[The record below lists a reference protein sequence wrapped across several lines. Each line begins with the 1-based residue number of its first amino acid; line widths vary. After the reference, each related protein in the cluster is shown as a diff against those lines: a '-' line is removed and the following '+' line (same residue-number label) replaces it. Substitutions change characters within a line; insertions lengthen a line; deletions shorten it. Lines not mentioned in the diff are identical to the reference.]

1 MTLPGA
7 SAAVPCGWLAWLS
20 GAALAVTLLGPRIG
34 PAAAVIV
41 VLAAGWALAHRA
53 PAPLERWRR
62 YHLDDVE
69 VTAIGPGARVQRLPW
84 AEVLTV
90 TEERGA
96 LRLEGR
102 DLGIRL
108 PRAGFVGEGACAA
121 LLARVVS
128 QLAEELWALI
138 EDGEGVRL
146 TPAVDPGLGALAWWG
161 YAPALLACVAGAG
174 AAGLG
179 ALIGAAAVERLVA
192 LLRAGAGVVM
202 LDRRGVAFRRLGRLT
217 LVPWADAEVV
227 PTRRG
232 LLVSARG
239 GPRRLLSTR
248 LPDFSA
254 AVPVVTMRA
263 QLGAHP
269 GATVHF
275 RVRLADGG
283 PMVVGEVEPTA

>member
-7 SAAVPCGWLAWLS
+7 SAAVPCAWLAWLS
-20 GAALAVTLLGPRIG
+20 GAALATTLLGPRIG
-34 PAAAVIV
+34 PAATVIV

-69 VTAIGPGARVQRLPW
+69 LTAIGPGARVRRLRW

-96 LRLEGR
+96 LRLEGC
-102 DLGIRL
+102 DLSIRL
-108 PRAGFVGEGACAA
+108 PRAGFVANGACSA

-128 QLAEELWALI
+128 ELAEELWALI
-138 EDGEGVRL
+138 EDEEGVRL
-146 TPAVDPGLGALAWWG
+146 TPAVDPGLGTLAWWG
-161 YAPALLACVAGAG
+161 YAPALLACLAGAG
-174 AAGLG
+174 ATGLG
-179 ALIGAAAVERLVA
+179 AAFAAAALERLVA
-192 LLRAGAGVVM
+192 LLRAGAGVVT
-202 LDRRGVAFRRLGRLT
+202 LDGRGMTFRRARRA
-217 LVPWADAEVV
+217 LVPWADAEVM

-232 LLVSARG
+232 LLVGARG
-239 GPRRLLSTR
+239 GPRRLLSAL

-254 AVPVVTMRA
+254 AVPVVTLRA

>member
-1 MTLPGA
+1 MMLPGA
-7 SAAVPCGWLAWLS
+7 SAAVPCAWLAWLS
-20 GAALAVTLLGPRIG
+20 GAALAATLLGPRIG

-41 VLAAGWALAHRA
+41 VLAVGWALAHRA

-69 VTAIGPGARVQRLPW
+69 LMAIGPGARVRRLRW

-102 DLGIRL
+102 DLSIRL
-108 PRAGFVGEGACAA
+108 PRAGFVANGACSA

-128 QLAEELWALI
+128 ELAEELWALI
-138 EDGEGVRL
+138 EDDDSVRL

-174 AAGLG
+174 TMGLG
-179 ALIGAAAVERLVA
+179 VTFAAAAIERLVA
-192 LLRAGAGVVM
+192 LLRAGAGVVT
-202 LDRRGVAFRRLGRLT
+202 LDGRGATFRGGARRT
-217 LVPWADAEVV
+217 LIRWADAEVR

-232 LLVSARG
+232 LLVGARG
-239 GPRRLLSTR
+239 GPRRLLSA
-248 LPDFSA
+248 LVPDFSA